1 MTRSISRTLEYA
13 YDDFCIAQMA
23 AKMNKTAEYQ
33 KYLASSENW
42 QNLFK
47 ANQTS
52 HWWNGTDTG
61 FTGFFQPRY
70 LNGTWGYQD
79 PLNCS
84 NLDDYTGCSLTASG
98 GETYES
104 SIWEYNL
111 SAPLPP
117 SPPHPPASPAPG
129 SNPPLPATPP
139 TTKAHSSP
147 SSAAPPSSP
156 PASTTSTTKT

>member
-117 SPPHPPASPAPG
+117 PPPAFPAPG